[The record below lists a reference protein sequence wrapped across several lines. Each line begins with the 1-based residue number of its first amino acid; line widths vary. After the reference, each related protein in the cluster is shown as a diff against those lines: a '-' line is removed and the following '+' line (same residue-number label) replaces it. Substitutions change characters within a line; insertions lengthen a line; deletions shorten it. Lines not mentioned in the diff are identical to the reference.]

1 MKHFFITVLLA
12 IFFVPAFSQVS
23 IIPQPAD
30 ITTGCCQYGID
41 KNVRIKSNLSK
52 SDARFTE
59 KYLKEELRRIGAMTG
74 KGEIR
79 RINIRVSESVG
90 NGAHPDYYEIENT
103 DGKSIDIAA
112 VSPRAAFYAVQT
124 MLQLFNDNGQAC
136 SASIKDY
143 PRFPYRGLMIDCSR
157 HVWDKEF
164 LLKQIDAMA
173 RYKFTHLHL
182 HLTDAGGWRVE
193 SIKYPQLTQ
202 KGAYRTASDWNTWW
216 VDGTNRKY
224 AEMPDGNGIAAKHN
238 SPNSVPY
245 GGYYTQDELREIV
258 SYAAERHITV
268 IPEIEMPGH
277 SEEVIYALPHLSCE
291 GKPYSSGEFCVGN
304 EQTFEF
310 LETILMEVMDIFP
323 SEYIH
328 IGGDET
334 SRKSWET
341 CEKCQQ
347 RMKEEGLS
355 TTAELQSYLTERIE
369 RFLNSHGRKLMGWD
383 EILEGY
389 LAPNATVM
397 SWRGTDGGLKA
408 SKMNHHV
415 VMSPGG
421 YCYLD
426 AYQDA
431 PATQPR
437 AFGGYT
443 PVERT
448 YGFEPV
454 PDEIRGTEYE
464 KYIDGIQG
472 NMWTEM
478 IETPEHAE
486 YMLWARALA
495 IAEIGWSQKHDNYED
510 FRRRAIH
517 ATDDLYSRGYNAF
530 RLSQEIGARKESK
543 EKTMHEAVGM
553 PVKYIAPYA
562 DVYKAAGEGSLTDG
576 LSGDWAYGD
585 GHWQGFITRKGFDI
599 IVDMQEEKEIRDITV
614 NFMQFAGP
622 EIFAPANVEYYLSA
636 DGENFEPVYQKTYE
650 VSRNPDYFIRSEQW
664 KGNKKARYVRACAK
678 AGKYGGWIFTDEII
692 INNKRLP

>member
-1 MKHFFITVLLA
+1 MIIRTGALNANSVKSFENLANRFPFFGSTSLTSSASAFIPPAWNRNSESLSVVHLISNPHNYA
-12 IFFVPAFSQVS
+12 EFV
-23 IIPQPAD
+23 
-30 ITTGCCQYGID
+30 
-41 KNVRIKSNLSK
+41 
-52 SDARFTE
+52 
-59 KYLKEELRRIGAMTG
+59 GAM
-74 KGEIR
+74 
-79 RINIRVSESVG
+79 V
-90 NGAHPDYYEIENT
+90 
-103 DGKSIDIAA
+103 IDTP
-112 VSPRAAFYAVQT
+112 V
-124 MLQLFNDNGQAC
+124 
-136 SASIKDY
+136 
-143 PRFPYRGLMIDCSR
+143 
-157 HVWDKEF
+157 
-164 LLKQIDAMA
+164 
-173 RYKFTHLHL
+173 
-182 HLTDAGGWRVE
+182 
-193 SIKYPQLTQ
+193 
-202 KGAYRTASDWNTWW
+202 RTV
-216 VDGTNRKY
+216 VDILRK
-224 AEMPDGNGIAAKHN
+224 
-238 SPNSVPY
+238 
-245 GGYYTQDELREIV
+245 
-258 SYAAERHITV
+258 
-268 IPEIEMPGH
+268 
-277 SEEVIYALPHLSCE
+277 
-291 GKPYSSGEFCVGN
+291 
-304 EQTFEF
+304 
-310 LETILMEVMDIFP
+310 
-323 SEYIH
+323 
-328 IGGDET
+328 
-334 SRKSWET
+334 
-341 CEKCQQ
+341 
-347 RMKEEGLS
+347 
-355 TTAELQSYLTERIE
+355 
-369 RFLNSHGRKLMGWD
+369 
-383 EILEGY
+383 
-389 LAPNATVM
+389 ATV
-397 SWRGTDGGLKA
+397 T
-408 SKMNHHV
+408 
-415 VMSPGG
+415 PGG

-517 ATDDLYSRGYNAF
+517 ATDNLYSRGYNAF

-622 EIFAPANVEYYLSA
+622 EIFAPANVEYYLSS

-650 VSRNPDYFIRSEQW
+650 VSRNPDYFIRCEQW

-678 AGKYGGWIFTDEII
+678 TGKYGGWIFTDEII